1 MATRR
6 RSKSSRARRSKGRG
20 RGNSR
25 AAVRAAWRD
34 DLNDQLRGHRSDEL
48 AMLLAVLG
56 VIAALGIYSDVAGPA
71 GHAIDRAAAA
81 VLGGARYLVPFAL
94 LFGGLALL
102 VPVRARA
109 SDDDEEYEDDERPG
123 RGWRLAVGVVLTGVS
138 IVGLMYVGHDDRRWT
153 LHTLQHAGGVFGAAV
168 GGPLRAG
175 LGSAGAVIRLVSVGV
190 LRVLLGVGTRPRPG
204 GPGLPL
210 GARFVGPHPRGVMSI
225 PASQDDVEADEAQ

>member
-20 RGNSR
+20 RGRVSGRGRSGRGSR
-25 AAVRAAWRD
+25 TSVRAAWRD
-34 DLNDQLRGHRSDEL
+34 ALNDQLRGHRSDAL

-109 SDDDEEYEDDERPG
+109 SGD
-123 RGWRLAVGVVLTGVS
+123 
-138 IVGLMYVGHDDRRWT
+138 DDRRWT
-153 LHTLQHAGGVFGAAV
+153 LHTLQHAGGVCGAAV

-175 LGSAGAVIRLVSVGV
+175 LGSAGAVIVLVAIG
-190 LRVLLGVGTRPRPG
+190 LLGVLLVVGT
-204 GPGLPL
+204 GL
-210 GARFVGPHPRGVMSI
+210 RQVGHGLH
-225 PASQDDVEADEAQ
+225 